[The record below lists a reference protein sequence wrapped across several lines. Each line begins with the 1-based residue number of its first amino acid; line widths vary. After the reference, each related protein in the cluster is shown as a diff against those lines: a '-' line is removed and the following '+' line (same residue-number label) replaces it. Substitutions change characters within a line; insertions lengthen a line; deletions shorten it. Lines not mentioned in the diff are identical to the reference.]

1 MEFINRIVRAA
12 EGYAAIDDDVG
23 VAEWLLT
30 RHQIADGL
38 LRIDVASGQNK
49 SPPVQILAYTSK
61 CVASSRG
68 CAANHLIRKHVFVFW
83 QAEKSRFRVRSPTV
97 RRAIAM
103 ASAALIGPV
112 SRRRAHGALSRAT
125 AMTHRLH
132 HNYGD

>member
-1 MEFINRIVRAA
+1 
-12 EGYAAIDDDVG
+12 
-23 VAEWLLT
+23 
-30 RHQIADGL
+30 
-38 LRIDVASGQNK
+38 
-49 SPPVQILAYTSK
+49 
-61 CVASSRG
+61 
-68 CAANHLIRKHVFVFW
+68 LIRKHVSVFLAGEESAFSG
-83 QAEKSRFRVRSPTV
+83 QKSNL